1 MKKQALTPLLADRS
15 TAQRGVTLVELMVA
29 LALGLLVVLAAG
41 AALVV
46 SRQGFRTVD
55 AASQL
60 RDDGRFAASIIQRI
74 VVQGGYLDFK
84 YASTRAASAFRVGGP
99 DVTLVEPNIK
109 GFNNATY
116 STSNSG
122 LLDGTSNTPSGT
134 SLNSS
139 DLLIVRFQPGSVTK
153 ADGSERTDLS
163 MIDCGGNQLSTVSTE
178 ANMRIVSAFYVA
190 PDPVGA
196 EPSLMC
202 AWKDPAT
209 NTWQT
214 QTLVKGVE
222 TLQVLYGVDGV
233 TANAVPTAAAD
244 SVPEQYMRA
253 DQLVVASNVAA
264 TNDNWARVRS
274 LRIGLV
280 LRGPIRSAQ
289 DLAVPA
295 QYPLGAVGVMNSSSD
310 PGSVFPAQTDGRLR
324 QTVTFTI
331 HLRNIQ
337 DTI

>member
-1 MKKQALTPLLADRS
+1 MKQLPSLRVAGRL

-29 LALGLLVVLAAG
+29 LVLGLLIVVAALAA
-41 AALVV
+41 LTV

-74 VVQGGYLDFK
+74 VTQGGYLDFK
-84 YASTRAASAFRVGGP
+84 HASTRAASAFLVGGP
-99 DVTLVEPNIK
+99 DVTNVEPNIK

-116 STSNSG
+116 ASG
-122 LLDGTSNTPSGT
+122 LVEGSSNTPSGT
-134 SLNSS
+134 SLNNS
-139 DLLIVRFQPGSVTK
+139 DLLIIRFQPGTVPKTDGTEK
-153 ADGSERTDLS
+153 ADLS
-163 MIDCGGNQLSTVSTE
+163 MIDCGGNQLNTIPTGP
-178 ANMRIVSAFYVA
+178 NDRIISAFYV
-190 PDPVGA
+190 DLNNG

-202 AWKDPAT
+202 AWKDTAGA
-209 NTWQT
+209 WQT
-214 QTLVKGVE
+214 QPLVQGVE

-233 TANAVPTAAAD
+233 TAGQAPTAATD
-244 SVPEQYMRA
+244 SVPEQYLRA
-253 DQLVVASNVAA
+253 DQLVAPSIAA
-264 TNDNWARVRS
+264 TNENWARVRS
-274 LRIGLV
+274 IRVGLV
-280 LRGPIRSAQ
+280 LRGPTRSAQ

-295 QYPLGAVGVMNSSSD
+295 QYPLGATGVMNSASD